1 LTHDAGLQYGG
12 ETFIAA
18 SHFAR
23 NHSRSIDRTQL
34 TQHGRSTDADPAAPL
49 GGALAFVRLLARL
62 PRVDVRLSDSSA
74 GREIDRYLRARARGL
89 QHNRIAQGVLHL
101 PERPA
106 DYLRGRSRQALRTNL
121 HRAEAANLRCDAVL
135 DLEERLDAV
144 VQLGMEDW
152 AAKLD
157 GRPED
162 PVWIARDGADTNVG
176 LLWATVDSEWAML
189 RLLVAE
195 FSEAR
200 YALHTALVTDL
211 CSRGVR
217 HVFARKGSAL
227 LLTPG
232 LQYFQ
237 QRLGYQVAH
246 LRLRRRG
253 RRAISR
259 SPSQAELGSEGETP
273 HVASPPNP
281 DAAAEADRDGSL
293 DAAAAEPSDA
303 RSKRYSEQ
311 RS

>member
-1 LTHDAGLQYGG
+1 
-12 ETFIAA
+12 
-18 SHFAR
+18 
-23 NHSRSIDRTQL
+23 
-34 TQHGRSTDADPAAPL
+34 L

-62 PRVDVRLSDSSA
+62 PRVDVQLSDSSA
-74 GREIDRYLRARARGL
+74 GREIDGYLRARARGL

-135 DLEERLDAV
+135 DLEDRLEAV

-217 HVFARKGSAL
+217 HLFARKGSAL

-246 LRLRRRG
+246 LRLRRRA
-253 RRAISR
+253 RRATST
-259 SPSQAELGSEGETP
+259 SASQAELGSEGET
-273 HVASPPNP
+273 HAVASPPNP

-303 RSKRYSEQ
+303 RSEQHSEQ
-311 RS
+311 RSY